1 MYRRMVKHIANRLV
15 YCTLACLTL
24 HFLSLY
30 SSRQNVRIPKY
41 SSTSD
46 FSLIQEMNPS
56 VVQTCFHHARWV
68 SMQVQTYSACH
79 STCHIHTLLSACRL
93 VDFVMG
99 LKKLKTLSITLARI
113 TGGSDRQ
120 GDLSKLQKHPCL
132 QEIRLISNGGQEVIG
147 VFEKSVSVPLTRNLC
162 NFFAAQQLKVLNLM
176 FRTHVEVNIQ
186 CFPTTHL
193 LFLVRYAEGWDMSVA
208 P

>member
-41 SSTSD
+41 SSTSE

-99 LKKLKTLSITLARI
+99 LKKLRTLSILLETDCNE
-113 TGGSDRQ
+113 SDCL
-120 GDLSKLQKHPCL
+120 GDLSKLQKHPSL
-132 QEIRLISNGGQEVIG
+132 QEICLISDWE
-147 VFEKSVSVPLTRNLC
+147 EKKKML
-162 NFFAAQQLKVLNLM
+162 FFGKASASRSQRAYAASLQ
-176 FRTHVEVNIQ
+176 
-186 CFPTTHL
+186 
-193 LFLVRYAEGWDMSVA
+193 YSS
-208 P
+208 